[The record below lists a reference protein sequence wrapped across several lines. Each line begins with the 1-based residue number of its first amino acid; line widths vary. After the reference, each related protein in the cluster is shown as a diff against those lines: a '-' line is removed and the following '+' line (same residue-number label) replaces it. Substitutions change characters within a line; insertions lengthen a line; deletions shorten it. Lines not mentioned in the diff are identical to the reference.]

1 MKEKFQTILSIYYIE
16 NINQNFWYI
25 YISRLKRVWNDNHIP
40 DHIDSLLVFS
50 FQDLQEISEIK
61 LHILLDLSSNS

>member
-1 MKEKFQTILSIYYIE
+1 MYYIE
-16 NINQNFWYI
+16 NINQNLQYI
-25 YISRLKRVWNDNHIP
+25 YIKIKTIAWSDNHIL
-40 DHIDSLLVFS
+40 DHIDPLLVFS